1 MPNSHILSN
10 KVLVKSGNTL
20 GLSSL
25 ALFAGAIFIPFGPM
39 KSLPAISFL
48 GLIVFQ
54 IAAATCSVAAAY
66 RGSKLWLMLALLQ
79 MLFVVI
85 TFLSI
90 FSEYSVSSFP
100 LSTNRGFSCPSQ
112 LTLSG
117 ERSKP
122 LRADF
127 ECKRDSSSI

>member
-10 KVLVKSGNTL
+10 NVLEKSSNKL

-39 KSLPAISFL
+39 KALPAISFL

-54 IAAATCSVAAAY
+54 IAAITCSVAAAY

-90 FSEYSVSSFP
+90 FSE
-100 LSTNRGFSCPSQ
+100 
-112 LTLSG
+112 
-117 ERSKP
+117 
-122 LRADF
+122 
-127 ECKRDSSSI
+127 